1 MRTLTRISLLVAFI
15 LCGVACGQKPKQET
29 DKQSEKVVAEVASG
43 DAEELVAELAV
54 GATSEVV
61 VDFGVV
67 EPRSIAEREI
77 RVVNQTDN
85 PLVLLDYSTTCR
97 CTTLEFDRKPI
108 SPGGEAVVVLTF
120 DSRGEWG
127 SVGNFLEITTSNP
140 ECGFVIWMGATVE

>member
-1 MRTLTRISLLVAFI
+1 MCALTRISLLLALI
-15 LCGVACGQKPKQET
+15 LCGVACGINSKQEA
-29 DKQSEKVVAEVASG
+29 DMHDDESAMMASHEI
-43 DAEELVAELAV
+43 EELVAELSE

-127 SVGNFLEITTSNP
+127 GVGNFLEITTSNP
-140 ECGFVIWMGATVE
+140 ECGFVVWMGATVE

>member
-1 MRTLTRISLLVAFI
+1 MCALTRISLLLALI
-15 LCGVACGQKPKQET
+15 LCGVACGINSKQEA
-29 DKQSEKVVAEVASG
+29 DMHDDESAMMASHEI
-43 DAEELVAELAV
+43 EELVAELSE

-108 SPGGEAVVVLTF
+108 GPGGEAVVVLTF

-127 SVGNFLEITTSNP
+127 GVGNFLEITTSNP
-140 ECGFVIWMGATVE
+140 ECGFVVWMGATVE